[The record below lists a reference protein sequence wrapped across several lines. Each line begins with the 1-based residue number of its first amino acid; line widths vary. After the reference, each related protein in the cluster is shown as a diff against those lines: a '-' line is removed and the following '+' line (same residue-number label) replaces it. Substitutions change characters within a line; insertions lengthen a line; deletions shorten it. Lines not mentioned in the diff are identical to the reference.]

1 MEKIQSKIEKGHNM
15 SSMSERQAIL
25 YLEKSGSNINN
36 NPKEEPRNIILDY
49 HKYFVFKK
57 KHHEQQMSKEKL
69 EYRKNLY
76 QMSLKEYNPI
86 KKSIYMDRKK
96 NSNLLD
102 EEDFQC
108 SCHPN
113 KFTQSE
119 VDEILRSQYKDKTE
133 DELFGC
139 GKCINKIIFTECDE
153 NCPCGVSCRNRKFQ
167 NHEYAE
173 VYPIKTEDRGWG
185 LCAGAFLP
193 KDTFIMQYIGEIYS
207 LDSEYGEKKMNEYKD
222 KTCTYLMGLPN
233 NNSKHEVIDP
243 TKNGNMARFI
253 NHSCDPNCETRKW
266 HVKGELCIG
275 IFAKKDIQ
283 EDEELTFNYDFDLN
297 KTRYQKC
304 LCGAKNCRGYLGIST
319 EENKKKLNRNL
330 NCSLCKEVCKHNESI
345 IDCKTCGK
353 FFHKKCAKKKGQL
366 SSNNEYKC
374 SHCLKKNIDSN
385 DIFSKKDDIKEK
397 IKLDEE
403 PIYDEIFEVGD
414 EDLQKIKKNLGE
426 LINIGACLFWDF
438 QSENAI
444 LGTSNK
450 IELKISGT
458 TKQIEGVKEAI
469 KKLKLKKEEGANE
482 YNVKLNVPKIY
493 IRKIIGHQ
501 YRNLD
506 SYKSKFGVQI
516 LYDTTLIT
524 DEIFSIQESTTI
536 EIKGKES
543 NVKAV
548 VLSIKK
554 YLYNL
559 KVISIYLLQE
569 DYFYL
574 RQNIC
579 NLKTNVDPA
588 DLRLRKYDIKNERE
602 IKHPFYYI
610 SNNIKDI
617 VIIGFENEI
626 EKAKNVIK
634 NSILRQNNIAFNYS
648 LSFLFPVYFKN
659 KLSDFISENKN
670 EIDTNKIKIESMDP
684 EYLRRHISIT
694 ISGRW
699 VAIVNIKTKLW
710 NYLKNYA
717 IDGVP
722 KKHDINEFEQ
732 YAYNQE
738 HKLISKSIRTYIIEQ
753 SPQIKNWDYI
763 SEDIEYLQQKFF
775 DKKKLIMQGS
785 PDKKKESQDVIENF
799 INTSDKEI
807 RVNYLVNM
815 RPGAYKKV
823 FNMSQ
828 NDLFNDILG
837 VLEETYA
844 SYKSSKLIQDNN
856 SNNENKNDEYY
867 GHKEKNRNF
876 KNSGETFTEPQ
887 KISSSIF
894 HSPNID
900 KNSEDRNKQNQ
911 KDDIEISNNKYID
924 KNNGINSN
932 NNLSNNPNF
941 KKYSNNQVFSNNPLS
956 SLSNDKKQ
964 NYTEGTKSSI
974 NTSKEAYS
982 SNNNYYKNNNNISST
997 YSQFKNNNMSNT
1009 NSFISP
1015 SNISSNLDNYKSNPK
1030 PYNIRQNY
1038 SNSNYNLSNNYS
1050 RKDNDASSNS
1060 SFLNRKTNRVDSRSS
1075 SEGRKDN
1082 NYYHKKE
1089 NRNYSDYEEKKY
1101 YKYYNKY
1108 DKDYDRYEKKEKKNS
1123 PYRDYYYDDSS
1134 YNNHSNDYSIKYSD
1148 RDREFE
1154 RDRDRRDRDRDR
1166 ERNSWQRSNSESPKN
1181 KYKVNYKNNL
1191 GNQRSSMGN
1200 RYSGNNNN
1208 DYIND
1213 NNIIYG
1219 KDSYNYN
1226 SHFKDSYKDYRY
1238 YSQINKD
1245 SNYSNRNYINND
1257 NKNINYNDNNRYS
1270 SKYNYENGYYKKR
1283 YFNDNKYIDKRKSGY
1298 KGISSNFSGNKYS
1311 DRQEKSRSRSRNSRS
1326 RSWGRSSH
1334 SRYRNREI
1342 IKREHSNSNTVRK
1355 FNDNYE

>member
-1 MEKIQSKIEKGHNM
+1 MEGVDSKNEKNIGM

-25 YLEKSGSNINN
+25 YLEKASTNLSNNS
-36 NPKEEPRNIILDY
+36 KSEPRDVLLDY
-49 HKYFVFKK
+49 HQYYLYKK
-57 KHHEQQMSKEKL
+57 KHHEQEISKEKL
-69 EYRKNLY
+69 EQRKKLYNL
-76 QMSLKEYNPI
+76 SLKEYNPI

-96 NSNLLD
+96 NTNFAD
-102 EEDFQC
+102 DDDFQC
-108 SCHPN
+108 NCRPN

-119 VDEILRSQYKDKTE
+119 VDEILRTHYKDKSE

-153 NCPCGVSCRNRKFQ
+153 NCRCGVSCRNRRFQ
-167 NHEYAE
+167 KHEYAE

-185 LCAGAFLP
+185 LCAGTFLP

-207 LDSEYGEKKMNEYKD
+207 LDSEYGEKKMKEYKD

-233 NNSKHEVIDP
+233 NNRHEVIDP

-275 IFAKKDIQ
+275 IFTKKDIK

-297 KTRYQKC
+297 TTRYQKC

-330 NCSLCKEVCKHNESI
+330 NCHICKEVCKHNESI

-374 SHCLKKNIDSN
+374 AHCIKKDLNPS
-385 DIFSKKDDIKEK
+385 DIFSKKDDTLKEK

-403 PIYDEIFEVGD
+403 PIYDEILEVGD
-414 EDLQKIKKNLGE
+414 EELQKIKKNLGE
-426 LINIGACLFWDF
+426 LINIGAGLFWDF

-450 IELKISGT
+450 IDLKISGT

-469 KKLKLKKEEGANE
+469 RKLELKKDEGTNE
-482 YNVKLNVPKIY
+482 YNFKLNVPKIY

-516 LYDTTLIT
+516 IYDTSLIT

-548 VLSIKK
+548 VFSIKR

-559 KVISIYLLQE
+559 KVISIYLLQQ
-569 DYFYL
+569 DYNYL

-588 DLRLRKYDIKNERE
+588 DLRLRKSDIKNDRE

-617 VIIGFENEI
+617 VIIGFDNEI

-648 LSFLFPVYFKN
+648 LTFLFPIYFKN
-659 KLSDFISENKN
+659 KLSDFEIANEN
-670 EIDTNKIKIESMDP
+670 EIKSNNIIIESKEP
-684 EYLRRHISIT
+684 EYLRRHISVT

-699 VAIVNIKTKLW
+699 VSIASIKAKLW
-710 NYLKNYA
+710 KYLKNYV
-717 IDGVP
+717 IEGVP

-763 SEDIEYLQQKFF
+763 SEDVEYLQQKYFEQ
-775 DKKKLIMQGS
+775 KLIGQSS
-785 PDKKKESQDVIENF
+785 PDKKKDGLDVIENF
-799 INTSDKEI
+799 IYSSDKET
-807 RVNYLVNM
+807 RVNYLLNM
-815 RPGAYKKV
+815 RPGAYQKV

-837 VLEETYA
+837 VLEETYSA
-844 SYKSSKLIQDNN
+844 YKASKLIQDNI
-856 SNNENKNDEYY
+856 SFNENKSEEFY
-867 GHKEKNRNF
+867 GNKEKNRN
-876 KNSGETFTEPQ
+876 KNFIDEFVEPQ
-887 KISSSIF
+887 KINSSIF
-894 HSPNID
+894 HSAED
-900 KNSEDRNKQNQ
+900 EKNRE
-911 KDDIEISNNKYID
+911 E
-924 KNNGINSN
+924 N
-932 NNLSNNPNF
+932 NNPKNDLQLSINNYNDNSSF
-941 KKYSNNQVFSNNPLS
+941 KKYPNSQNINPAN
-956 SLSNDKKQ
+956 SLSKDKTQ
-964 NYTEGTKSSI
+964 NYMDIQKGSI
-974 NTSKEAYS
+974 STGKDSYSNT
-982 SNNNYYKNNNNISST
+982 NYYKKSNNISNK
-997 YSQFKNNNMSNT
+997 Y
-1009 NSFISP
+1009 
-1015 SNISSNLDNYKSNPK
+1015 SNISNTKPFISKSQSNISNIDSFK
-1030 PYNIRQNY
+1030 PGQRQYNIRQNY
-1038 SNSNYNLSNNYS
+1038 SSSNYNLNNNYS

-1060 SFLNRKTNRVDSRSS
+1060 SYLNRKTNRVGSRSS
-1075 SEGRKDN
+1075 SEARKDDN
-1082 NYYHKKE
+1082 SSFYHKKE
-1089 NRNYSDYEEKKY
+1089 NRNYSDYEERKY
-1101 YKYYNKY
+1101 YKHYKF
-1108 DKDYDRYEKKEKKNS
+1108 DKEYDRFDKKERKNS
-1123 PYRDYYYDDSS
+1123 PYKDYYYDDSS
-1134 YNNHSNDYSIKYSD
+1134 YNNNNSHFNDYSLKYSD
-1148 RDREFE
+1148 RDRNRDYNRERKDNEKE
-1154 RDRDRRDRDRDR
+1154 RD
-1166 ERNSWQRSNSESPKN
+1166 SWQRSNSQSPK
-1181 KYKVNYKNNL
+1181 KFQMNYKNNL
-1191 GNQRSSMGN
+1191 SSQNSNIGNKYNGDN
-1200 RYSGNNNN
+1200 GNNN

-1213 NNIIYG
+1213 DNKIFN

-1226 SHFKDSYKDYRY
+1226 SNNKESYKDNRVYP
-1238 YSQINKD
+1238 QNNKERD
-1245 SNYSNRNYINND
+1245 NYSSRNYNNND
-1257 NKNINYNDNNRYS
+1257 NKNYNYNENRYS
-1270 SKYNYENGYYKKR
+1270 SKYNYDNGYYRKR
-1283 YFNDNKYIDKRKSGY
+1283 FFNDNKYSDKRKSGY
-1298 KGISSNFSGNKYS
+1298 KGISSNYFTGNKYT
-1311 DRQEKSRSRSRNSRS
+1311 DRQERSRSRSRSRNSRS
-1326 RSWGRSSH
+1326 RSRSWGRRSSH
-1334 SRYRNREI
+1334 SRYRNRE
-1342 IKREHSNSNTVRK
+1342 RGHSNSNSVRK